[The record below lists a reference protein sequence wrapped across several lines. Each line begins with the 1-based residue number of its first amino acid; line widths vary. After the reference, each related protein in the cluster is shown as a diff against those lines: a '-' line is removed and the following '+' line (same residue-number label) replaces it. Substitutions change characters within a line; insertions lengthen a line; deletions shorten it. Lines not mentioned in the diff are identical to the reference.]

1 MKKRGDK
8 KAGGSVSLRT
18 CYEVGSK
25 YQKAL
30 ENYFQSKRDNLHNIS
45 ADIIDIIYISWS
57 QKVFSK

>member
-45 ADIIDIIYISWS
+45 ADNIDIIYIS
-57 QKVFSK
+57 